1 MSSAVCSGLTVGSQ
15 QVLMSPGP
23 LQIRNIPYSAD
34 TGTAGSCVL
43 LAQAALPC
51 ALYCSAQGTTTAL
64 TRMHLTGGT
73 DAELAPPIGYMQHV
87 LLPMLKRLLAVDAGA
102 RLERR
107 GFYPKG
113 GGRVMLEVAPLS
125 PDAGCV
131 SATPLLHAGDCL
143 SAFQMESRGSIEEV
157 RVFSFSG
164 GKEPEETA
172 GLIAEGALSRLSE
185 RFPRVSSTTE
195 HDALAKGSG
204 SGAVVV
210 ARSEMGCILGAS
222 AIGGPRKP
230 ALEVGHLAAER
241 LLQEVEH
248 GGCTDQWMQDQLI
261 VFMALARGRSCF
273 SSGPITLHTVTAM
286 RVAEQL
292 TSARFRLHTPDG
304 RTLSGKDMEEAC
316 TGGEA
321 AATGRWRVEC
331 DSPGVPCRYP

>member
-1 MSSAVCSGLTVGSQ
+1 MSNTFQVIDGSILEGGGQILRIASALSAITSKSIQIDKIRQGRSKAGLRPQHLTGVKLVSDMSSAVCSGLTVGSQ

-230 ALEVGHLAAER
+230 ALEVGHRPVDAGPAHR
-241 LLQEVEH
+241 IH
-248 GGCTDQWMQDQLI
+248 G
-261 VFMALARGRSCF
+261 ARA
-273 SSGPITLHTVTAM
+273 GPLVLFVGADHSPHRHCHA
-286 RVAEQL
+286 
-292 TSARFRLHTPDG
+292 
-304 RTLSGKDMEEAC
+304 
-316 TGGEA
+316 GG
-321 AATGRWRVEC
+321 
-331 DSPGVPCRYP
+331 